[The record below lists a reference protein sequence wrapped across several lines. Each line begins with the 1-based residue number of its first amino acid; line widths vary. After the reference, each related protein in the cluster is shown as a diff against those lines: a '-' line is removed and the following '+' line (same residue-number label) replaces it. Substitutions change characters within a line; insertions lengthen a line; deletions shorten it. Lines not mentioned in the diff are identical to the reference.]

1 VKHFILMI
9 ALSSVWGCSGD
20 PGQQGSRDR
29 NPGQADIQQAG
40 DASSGNSIDGES
52 GKTATAEASGN
63 EVKSDEDAAKANV
76 PPVATGPTEE
86 EEGSVT
92 PPHKVTGAYLVGT
105 LLPGEEGEPV
115 RIGLVI
121 KAGDKRLSLEPERY
135 EANWSLASVLENP
148 EQVKLSKSIDEEYD
162 RVLEFNGTEEEFIA
176 LQESISV
183 QVSVSEGDG
192 DSKLH
197 EVVMNSLRELLAP

>member
-1 VKHFILMI
+1 MKHFILMI
-9 ALSSVWGCSGD
+9 ALSSIWGCSGD
-20 PGQQGSRDR
+20 PGQQASRDR

-40 DASSGNSIDGES
+40 DASSGNSITGES
-52 GKTATAEASGN
+52 GNTAADTSGN
-63 EVKSDEDAAKANV
+63 EVKSDVVEAAKTEI

-105 LLPGEEGEPV
+105 ILPGVEGEPI

-148 EQVKLSKSIDEEYD
+148 DQVKLSKSSDEEFD

-183 QVSVSEGDG
+183 QVSVSEGEG

-197 EVVMNSLRELLAP
+197 EVVMNSLFELLAP